1 MRSELLCFII
11 PSNHNRLYHF
21 LLFHVVGLVAGVIVD
36 WPVVP
41 IESSSTEVVH
51 LLLNCPNGEEEE
63 EAVVEVRHTSC
74 WSDHESEDIDRILRV
89 EVDAEIVVASI
100 VAANVVVDTFLAGTR
115 KIVHGHNPSWPAYY
129 LAVAVGNYC

>member
-51 LLLNCPNGEEEE
+51 SLLHCPNGEEEE
-63 EAVVEVRHTSC
+63 VVAAVRHTSC
-74 WSDHESEDIDRILRV
+74 WCDPEEDDIDRILQ
-89 EVDAEIVVASI
+89 VDAEIVVASI